1 MRATSISQSFKEA
14 QKRLLDVRRRVE
26 DFDEADSAT
35 AAATDEFQVGPRGPL
50 PTLPLTNFFSLSQLQ
65 KDIDE
70 LGTTLT
76 ALHKAAADDL
86 WKRKIQNAQNEQRM
100 MSATLREVL
109 QRHNLAREEEEE
121 KRMMDRRYDMD
132 SVKLD
137 NEYKINAAA
146 TDSVDMVTRYIEMGR
161 R

>member
-1 MRATSISQSFKEA
+1 
-14 QKRLLDVRRRVE
+14 
-26 DFDEADSAT
+26 
-35 AAATDEFQVGPRGPL
+35 
-50 PTLPLTNFFSLSQLQ
+50 
-65 KDIDE
+65 
-70 LGTTLT
+70 
-76 ALHKAAADDL
+76 
-86 WKRKIQNAQNEQRM
+86 M

-109 QRHNLAREEEEE
+109 QRHSLAREEEEE

-146 TDSVDMVTRYIEMGR
+146 SDSVDMVTRYIEMGR